1 MKKDDKKYSRKRT
14 ALQFASAAFF
24 NGWAKGY
31 FRGSIYTGESKAV
44 CVPIL
49 NCYSCPGAWGSCPI
63 GSLQAVV
70 GGGKQK
76 ISFYVTGTI
85 MLFGLIFGRL
95 ICGFLCPFGLVQ
107 DLLYKIKTPKLKI
120 SEKIDRPLRYL
131 KYVILLVFVILLPT
145 FLVNDFDISLP
156 YFCKY
161 ICPAGTMGAG
171 IPLVAMNRSLQNVV
185 GTMFQW
191 KLIVLFVMLLASVFI
206 SRPFCKYI
214 CPLGAIYSLFNRF
227 SLFTMELDKN
237 ACISCGKCAKKCPM
251 DIDPVKDINKAE
263 CIKCGECK
271 SVCPKNCIELKT
283 PVSGISKLKC
293 AEK

>member
-1 MKKDDKKYSRKRT
+1 M
-14 ALQFASAAFF
+14 
-24 NGWAKGY
+24 
-31 FRGSIYTGESKAV
+31 
-44 CVPIL
+44 
-49 NCYSCPGAWGSCPI
+49 
-63 GSLQAVV
+63 
-70 GGGKQK
+70 
-76 ISFYVTGTI
+76 
-85 MLFGLIFGRL
+85 
-95 ICGFLCPFGLVQ
+95 
-107 DLLYKIKTPKLKI
+107 
-120 SEKIDRPLRYL
+120 
-131 KYVILLVFVILLPT
+131 ILLVFVILLPT

-227 SLFTMELDKN
+227 SLFTMELDKSVY
-237 ACISCGKCAKKCPM
+237 ISCGKCAKKCPM

-263 CIKCGECK
+263 CTKCGECK

-283 PVSGISKLKC
+283 PVSGISKFKSLKNNIGQ
-293 AEK
+293 